1 MNLANEWEDYKIID
15 MANGEKL
22 EKWGNITLVRPDP
35 QIIWKD
41 KSFPEKWNQAN
52 ARYNRSNTGGG
63 AWEYKKRL
71 PESWQIKYKD
81 LTFNIKP
88 MGFKH
93 TGLFPEQAVNWDWM
107 ISKIK
112 NSKRE
117 IKVLNLFAY
126 TGGATVACL
135 SAGASV
141 CHVDSSKGMTSW
153 AKENVESSGLRE
165 KPVRFIIDDV
175 IKFVQREIRRGNKY
189 DAIVMDPPSY
199 GRGKNGEVWQF
210 ENNITDLV
218 ELCTQVLSDNP
229 LFFLINSYT
238 TGISSRVLE
247 NLLQLN
253 MKNYNG
259 KITSGE
265 IGLPMVNSKLV
276 LPCGIYGRWEN

>member
-1 MNLANEWEDYKIID
+1 MNIANEWEDYKIID

-107 ISKIK
+107 MDKIK
-112 NSKRE
+112 NEKVEQIFMANHLFEIGKSQVNYNNVQINIYNKERMLIELIRNKNTFAFDYYKEIISNYRE
-117 IKVLNLFAY
+117 IADEIDMSLLADY
-126 TGGATVACL
+126 LEYVA
-135 SAGASV
+135 
-141 CHVDSSKGMTSW
+141 
-153 AKENVESSGLRE
+153 N
-165 KPVRFIIDDV
+165 
-175 IKFVQREIRRGNKY
+175 
-189 DAIVMDPPSY
+189 
-199 GRGKNGEVWQF
+199 GKNIFKIIHREVF
-210 ENNITDLV
+210 
-218 ELCTQVLSDNP
+218 
-229 LFFLINSYT
+229 
-238 TGISSRVLE
+238 
-247 NLLQLN
+247 
-253 MKNYNG
+253 
-259 KITSGE
+259 
-265 IGLPMVNSKLV
+265 
-276 LPCGIYGRWEN
+276 